1 MEEVLSAQP
10 LKFYLTL
17 FIDRGDLA
25 MPRGSFANVH
35 TKTTTTQVTFYYEN
49 GHAET
54 LSLPIT
60 ETDLSQQLPQMLN
73 QPWLTFHLI
82 DQTVVISTAKLLKI
96 EIKPSLVKLQG
107 EGTYG
112 NVQRVTAL
120 QRGAAG
126 RLGVTH

>member
-1 MEEVLSAQP
+1 
-10 LKFYLTL
+10 
-17 FIDRGDLA
+17 
-25 MPRGSFANVH
+25 MPRGSFANLQ

-49 GHAET
+49 GQAET
-54 LSLPIT
+54 LSLPISG
-60 ETDLSQQLPQMLN
+60 TDFSQQLPQMLS

-96 EIKPSLVKLQG
+96 EVKPSLVQLEGQ
-107 EGTYG
+107 GTYA

-126 RLGVTH
+126 RLGVNQ